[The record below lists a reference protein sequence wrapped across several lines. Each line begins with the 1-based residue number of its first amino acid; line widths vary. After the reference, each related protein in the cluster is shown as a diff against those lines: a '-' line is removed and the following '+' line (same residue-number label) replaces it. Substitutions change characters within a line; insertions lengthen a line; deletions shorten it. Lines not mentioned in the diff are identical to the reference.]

1 MVQTNRFTQII
12 RYLGMV
18 FLLITFA
25 SCKSDVEDKT
35 HETNQSVMNVDSLKI
50 TGSNNMRANKS
61 ENSMIVKKYYAI
73 SACFSE
79 NNLGQKLDRRRVEV
93 SGTPLKNGVN
103 VTDASGCIYW
113 EHTFDY
119 DYTGSNR
126 CQVHSQI
133 VKIPS
138 SGFQKTVNYAIDTL
152 TDQIT
157 NLERGKGCTVLEDV
171 DSIKAFGNNG
181 GPLILE
187 KINLFWAGEQDEK
200 RSDVRTLTYRTNIQS
215 CLKTRATD
223 EPLTRTYINIQIRD
237 RSGLHEPINIENIQ
251 TDEKGCFDRLFSSPY
266 EQFSYSHWLEKD
278 VAIEVMEGPLQGAT
292 TGALIYINPYE
303 IARTFFGIDSRYDNE
318 PMVNPLPKN
327 NRIHIDG
334 VMYIQIGND
343 VEKFTVDNNLN
354 LTTSKAYQIV
364 LNPRI
369 YRGHRFTKDAAQY
382 VKMHDGRF
390 RLKFMILA
398 PDKADIEIDETNFKD
413 FTYITGAD
421 KIVEVRDG
429 VVNSLISIP
438 VKLKDLPRL
447 ATRTVSV
454 FKLEP
459 ITDTGIIS
467 STVTGFFKAK
477 IAWIKTNVIQSD
489 TLQSTEE
496 QLSYRM
502 DAKEAKSDMQSVSD
516 QLASNIETVLAENMA
531 EPSAGSDILNE
542 VEGIVTDETKLQY
555 KKCIEYLFTKA
566 IDGVDQTGTTT
577 CRFSAGSFDVKENT
591 SNPYELDDTPKNIF
605 VKRQLGHQF
614 PKLVYESTKAKDIEE
629 AVSVTEALNDD
640 DAQDKAQEAKKLKEA
655 NKFNLPEGVIGS
667 LYDKVKVSDLNKE
680 DKRYMA
686 VMALICRDAFPE
698 PEQRDGLL
706 SRWLGKSENPEY
718 KRCVRNPERFF
729 DLSAYMHSSKIDEIM
744 PRYSTGFNLSIG
756 ARFSTSYGT
765 NRSTYLSKRV
775 GADLG
780 MKLPLGEYFGA
791 GIKLFDLSYTW
802 SEGESEN
809 QSWSDDVSNSRS
821 LSIEKFVI
829 DVKGQFEK
837 CVLFTGKDYIST
849 ATMTTMGMAAG
860 LGGAPILLPRQLN
873 QFNEKL
879 DKQYYLCDQPKTI
892 SVSEPWYYIQADVP
906 SAPMLSDNMGPT
918 EKKLIKVLRGESTFE
933 QFKKIFEDETKVY
946 LLESGNNSATPD
958 QKLYEN
964 WGHLLETVP
973 PPAAAN
979 KLLINNYQGAFP
991 GTIQ

>member
-1 MVQTNRFTQII
+1 MVQTIRFTHIF
-12 RYLGMV
+12 RYLGV
-18 FLLITFA
+18 ILLLITFA
-25 SCKSDVEDKT
+25 SCKSDVKDKT
-35 HETNQSVMNVDSLKI
+35 HEANQSVMNVDSLKI
-50 TGSNNMRANKS
+50 TGANSIRANKS
-61 ENSMIVKKYYAI
+61 ENAMIVKKYYAI

-79 NNLGQKLDRRRVEV
+79 NNLGQKLDRRAVEV
-93 SGTPLKNGVN
+93 SGTPLKNGN
-103 VTDASGCIYW
+103 YVTDASGCIYW

-119 DYTGSNR
+119 VNSGAER
-126 CQVHSQI
+126 CQVHAQI

-138 SGFQKTVNYAIDTL
+138 SGYQKTVNYAIDTV

-157 NLERGKGCTVLEDV
+157 DLERGKGCTVLDDV
-171 DSIKAFGNNG
+171 DSIKNFGKDG
-181 GPLILE
+181 GPLILD
-187 KINLFWAGEQDEK
+187 KVNLYWAGEEDEK

-215 CLKTRATD
+215 CIRARASD
-223 EPLTRTYINIQIRD
+223 EPLTRTYINIQVRD
-237 RSGLHEPINIENIQ
+237 RSGLHAPIDIENVQ
-251 TDEKGCFDRLFSSPY
+251 TDENGCFDRLFSSPY
-266 EQFSYSHWLEKD
+266 EQFAYSHWLEKD
-278 VAIEVMEGPLQGAT
+278 ISIQVMEGPLQGAT
-292 TGALIYINPYE
+292 VGALIYTNPYE
-303 IARTFFGIDSRYDNE
+303 IARTFFGIDSRYDNQ
-318 PMVNPLPKN
+318 PMVNPDPRN

-343 VEKFTVDNNLN
+343 LDEFTVDDNLN
-354 LTTSKAYQIV
+354 LTTSRAYQIV

-390 RLKFMILA
+390 KLKFMILA
-398 PDKADIEIDETNFKD
+398 PDKADIEIDETNFED
-413 FTYITGAD
+413 FTYITGAE

-438 VKLKDLPRL
+438 VKLKDMPRL

-459 ITDTGIIS
+459 ITETGIIPT
-467 STVTGFFKAK
+467 TVTGFFKAK

-502 DAKEAKSDMQSVSD
+502 DAREAKSDMQSVSD
-516 QLASNIETVLAENMA
+516 QLASNIDAVLKENMI
-531 EPSAGSDILNE
+531 EPSESSNILNE
-542 VEGIVTDETKLQY
+542 VEGAVTDETKLQY
-555 KKCIEYLFTKA
+555 KKCIEYLFDKA

-577 CRFSAGSFDVKENT
+577 CRFNQGSFSVKENKH
-591 SNPYELDDTPKNIF
+591 NPYQLDDTGKNIF
-605 VKRQLGHQF
+605 VKRQLGHEF
-614 PKLVYESTKAKDIEE
+614 PNLVYEETTANEKEE
-629 AVSVTEALNDD
+629 SLSVTEALSEEPLEKIVTGETEK
-640 DAQDKAQEAKKLKEA
+640 QAKK
-655 NKFNLPEGVIGS
+655 FGLPEGVIAN
-667 LYDKVKVSDLNKE
+667 LYDGVRNGELDKSNK
-680 DKRYMA
+680 RFLA

-718 KRCVRNPERFF
+718 KRCIRNPEKFF
-729 DLSAYMHSSKIDEIM
+729 ELKGFMHSNKVEEIR

-780 MKLPLGEYFGA
+780 VKLPLGEYFGA

-809 QSWSDDVSNSRS
+809 ENWSDDVSTSRS

-829 DVKGQFEK
+829 DVKGKFEK
-837 CVLFTGKDYIST
+837 CVLFTGKDFIST
-849 ATMTTMGMAAG
+849 ATLTSMGMAAG
-860 LGGAPILLPRQLN
+860 LGGAPILLPRQMN
-873 QFNEKL
+873 QYNEKL
-879 DKQYYLCDQPKTI
+879 DKQYYLCDQPKVMT
-892 SVSEPWYYIQADVP
+892 VSEPWYYIQADVP
-906 SAPMLSDNMGPT
+906 GAPMLSDNYGPT

-933 QFKKIFEDETKVY
+933 NFKKIFEDETKVY
-946 LLESGNNSATPD
+946 LLESENNSATPD

-979 KLLINNYQGAFP
+979 KLLIHNYQGAFP